1 MDLDA
6 TVVGD
11 LVARDRR
18 TDDPLVRFGDGTAD
32 FYTAHKFCTDAW
44 KTANLFRYNGVGSGR
59 TVGIADD
66 RVPPALLSFF
76 GTALLGATVRFDP
89 PTETDVRLLVA
100 DAAAV
105 ADWTLPPGSKRV
117 AYDGP
122 PEDPSVAHFE
132 RDVWS
137 ENPTM
142 PPDEP
147 DADDPVLVTADDRYT
162 HADLVAATARVVDDL
177 ALTADDAVAVRAPLA
192 DPGTVIA
199 GVLAPVAVGAEVH
212 LPGVSE
218 PGTVAVTTEDAPEPR
233 SVTPTEARDDR

>member
-18 TDDPLVRFGDGTAD
+18 TDEPLVRFGDGAAD

-44 KTANLFRYNGVGSGR
+44 KAANLFRYNGVGPGR

-66 RVPPALLSFF
+66 RVPPVLLSFF
-76 GTALLGATVRFDP
+76 GAVLLGATARFDP
-89 PTETDVRLLVA
+89 PAETDARLLVA

-105 ADWTLPPGSKRV
+105 DDWTLPPGSKRV

-122 PEDPSVAHFE
+122 PEDPTVAHFE

-147 DADDPVLVTADDRYT
+147 DPADPALATADTEFT
-162 HADLVAATARVVDDL
+162 HAALVDATARVVDDL
-177 ALTADDAVAVRAPLA
+177 GLTAADAVAVRAPLA
-192 DPGTVIA
+192 DPGTVVA
-199 GVLAPVAVGAEVH
+199 GVLAPVAVGAEVL
-212 LPGVSE
+212 LPGVTG
-218 PGTVAVTTEDAPEPR
+218 PGTVAVTADDAPEPR
-233 SVTPTEARDDR
+233 SMTPTEARGDR